1 MKKLK
6 MPKQSSSYL
15 IFPFILSAAVT
26 LTCCKNSGSRSEEDI
41 IKARTPVTVVSVT
54 EKPISETIDLSAV
67 SVFLNKN
74 IIRSSTTGTIEDIS
88 VSPGAFV
95 KRNQLLFTVKTREA
109 MAVQNIQSGDTS
121 LNFKGLINIFSSK
134 EGIISSISHQN
145 GDFVQEG
152 DELAVIAEQ
161 NSLVFVLE
169 VPFEFKNL
177 IEKRNTCS
185 LKLPD
190 NSVITGIINGK
201 LPEMNVQAQTI
212 SYLVKPVS
220 NSRLPQNLIAVAGIV
235 RNSKENAAVLP
246 KPAVLGNEAMTEFW
260 VMKLINDSVAVKIS
274 VKKGMETNT
283 EVEITDPRFNP
294 SDRVILTGNYGLPDT
309 ASIIIM
315 R

>member
-1 MKKLK
+1 MKKHK
-6 MPKQSSSYL
+6 MPKSFSNCF
-15 IFPFILSAAVT
+15 IFPIVLSAAVT
-26 LTCCKNSGSRSEEDI
+26 LTCCKNSGNRSEENI
-41 IKARTPVTVVSVT
+41 IKARTPVTIVSVS

-74 IIRSSTTGTIEDIS
+74 IIRSSTAGTIEDIS
-88 VSPGAFV
+88 FSTGAFV
-95 KRNQLLFTVKTREA
+95 KSNQLLFTVKTREA
-109 MAVQNIQSGDTS
+109 MAIGNNQSVDTS
-121 LNFKGLINIFSSK
+121 LNFNGIIKIFSSK

-161 NSLVFVLE
+161 NSLVFILE

-190 NSVITGIINGK
+190 NSVITGVINGK

-212 SYLVKPVS
+212 SYLVKPVT
-220 NSRLPQNLIAVAGIV
+220 NSRLPQNLIAVASIV
-235 RNSKENAAVLP
+235 KNSKESTAVLP
-246 KPAVLGNEAMTEFW
+246 KPAVLGNEALTEFW
-260 VMKLINDSVAVKIS
+260 VMELLNDSIAVKVP

-283 EVEITDPRFNP
+283 EVEITDPVFGP

-315 R
+315 K

>member
-1 MKKLK
+1 MKTHK
-6 MPKQSSSYL
+6 MSKSFSNFF
-15 IFPFILSAAVT
+15 IFPLVLLAAVT
-26 LTCCKNSGSRSEEDI
+26 LTFCKNSGSRSEELN

-54 EKPISETIDLSAV
+54 DKPISETIDLSAV

-88 VSPGAFV
+88 VTPGAFV
-95 KRNQLLFTVKTREA
+95 NRNQLLFTVKTREA
-109 MAVQNIQSGDTS
+109 MAIRNSQSGDTS
-121 LNFKGLINIFSSK
+121 LNFNGIIKIFSSK

-161 NSLVFVLE
+161 NSLVFILE

-177 IEKRNTCS
+177 IEKRSTCS

-190 NSVITGIINGK
+190 NSVITGAINGK

-212 SYLVKPVS
+212 SYLVKPVT
-220 NSRLPQNLIAVAGIV
+220 NSRLPQNLIAVASIV
-235 RNSKENAAVLP
+235 KNSKESASILP
-246 KPAVLGNEAMTEFW
+246 KPAVLGNEALTEFW
-260 VMKLINDSVAVKIS
+260 VMKLVNDSIAVKVT

-283 EVEITDPRFNP
+283 EVEITDPKFNS

-309 ASIIIM
+309 AAIIIM
-315 R
+315 K